1 LKDVILSVLSE
12 ASPALNQLQDDW
24 CIIGASALVLSGIAN
39 QKTQDIDVLLS
50 SRDALYLKEV
60 WRDRRINN
68 YQPLQ
73 GDLFRSTFSRFDFGA
88 MDIEAMGDLEVN
100 RNGTWMPV
108 KINAFNT
115 IAIEGLTIKIPTL
128 EEQIRVFKMLGRD
141 KDLNKV
147 RLIERSGLINAS
159 R

>member
-1 LKDVILSVLSE
+1 M
-12 ASPALNQLQDDW
+12 
-24 CIIGASALVLSGIAN
+24 
-39 QKTQDIDVLLS
+39 LLS
-50 SRDALYLKEV
+50 NRDALYLKEV
-60 WRDRRINN
+60 WRDKRIND
-68 YQPLQ
+68 YQPIQ
-73 GDLFRSTFSRFDFGA
+73 GDLFRSTFSRFDFGT

-100 RNGTWMPV
+100 RNGTWTPV
-108 KINAFNT
+108 KITQFNS